1 MDKKST
7 KRRAA
12 MLLRKYDLLREELR
26 YVEHSLTQAV
36 TQYGKEAGY
45 WGLPKDHFRTQLQH
59 EERLRQLQLQN
70 EENVSA

>member
-1 MDKKST
+1 MKRKPT
-7 KRRAA
+7 KHRAA
-12 MLLRKYDLLREELR
+12 MLLRKYDMLREELR

-36 TQYGKEAGY
+36 TQYGKEMGY
-45 WGLPKDHFRTQLQH
+45 WGLSRDHFRTQLQN